1 MAEKYYTSSKTN
13 HQVIREY
20 VDLFGFMSKN
30 PNAMDIM
37 IEEAKGTMKQWGSPD
52 PTFLLTNSRLTFQ
65 MTMLPEKTQYLT
77 QGIDGIKRL
86 KGGPDIKSYRGLN
99 IINTRMMSMED
110 GAPPRDILR
119 RRVRVAEYYRIPWED
134 GIESKS
140 FAFYD
145 ESKDAWQKFSWHQLF
160 AMSHVDGT
168 VDSSHSTRIPCI
180 DAQWAIPQ
188 AVFNHIQL
196 PASIHAHAEIGGLLD
211 GADWD
216 QVFRREFISDVS
228 MSDLSKNAML
238 EVQPHAAQRT
248 LITLQAD
255 LATQMG
261 ATAGLQATLTAAQAA
276 DTAASTPVTLRAL
289 AAAQAAVTTNTANI
303 ARLRAD
309 ITTATANINVDNT
322 RNPAV
327 QAMQQLKAT
336 GRVKMGGK
344 DTATALLGGLTW
356 TQYLDPAENH
366 IPDLNAALMA
376 FLFGQGKG
384 LDRRTMQLLCTLDWA
399 QHLPALLVLFF
410 SNAGLAATSLL
421 LPAFYADGA
430 LFQASTYD
438 AARGRADVL
447 TEQGVSSDA
456 RKRVELVVV
465 RPNIEHNMLGVVMG
479 RGGLDD
485 LGATLW
491 GQTELSVYDDS
502 MHGIW
507 GMSYKYNERAI
518 VYNEKNL
525 IRLWDV
531 AYDGYNGGKDCRVV
545 NWSQEKSSDDP
556 NSLNSFQQATY
567 DVNRPYEGASMMVM
581 SFPDVVCGDVWPSP
595 IVFYDPRH
603 GSQDATI
610 PLDSE
615 HAQNI
620 NTKNFRIFNRQDYQK
635 VCEPPPLSPVPLPC
649 GPPRAP
655 AS

>member
-188 AVFNHIQL
+188 AVFDHIQL

-238 EVQPHAAQRT
+238 EAQPDAA
-248 LITLQAD
+248 LVALQAD
-255 LATQMG
+255 LATETG
-261 ATAGLQATLTAAQAA
+261 ATAR
-276 DTAASTPVTLRAL
+276 LRAAL
-289 AAAQAAVTTNTANI
+289 AAARAAVPLVAADEAAALAAVTANTAAI
-303 ARLRAD
+303 ARLQAAIAVAR
-309 ITTATANINVDNT
+309 ANIDADNS

-344 DTATALLGGLTW
+344 DTATALLGGWTW
-356 TQYLDPAENH
+356 TTYLNPANNH

-410 SNAGLAATSLL
+410 SNYGLPAGGGGGAPASPLRPAFYPRAGLAGTA
-421 LPAFYADGA
+421 
-430 LFQASTYD
+430 YD

-447 TEQGVSSDA
+447 TQEGVSSDA

-545 NWSQEKSSDDP
+545 NWSQENSSDDP